1 MPKDMTQILLGSVL
15 SGGALAAVG
24 YLVMPYYIQTRK
36 IYAATYGP
44 IPASLKNVHMG
55 LFATGFFTNLALGL
69 TGANEKIP
77 SLLLKA

>member
-15 SGGALAAVG
+15 AGGALAAVG
-24 YLVMPYYIQTRK
+24 YLVMPYYIQGEQP
-36 IYAATYGP
+36 AAYGP
-44 IPASLKNVHMG
+44 IPASLKNVHVG

-69 TGANEKIP
+69 TGANKKIP

>member
-1 MPKDMTQILLGSVL
+1 MGKTSSLVVSSLLA
-15 SGGALAAVG
+15 GGALAAVG
-24 YLVMPYYIQTRK
+24 YFVMPYYIQGEQP
-36 IYAATYGP
+36 AAYGP
-44 IPASLKNVHMG
+44 IPASLKNVHVG